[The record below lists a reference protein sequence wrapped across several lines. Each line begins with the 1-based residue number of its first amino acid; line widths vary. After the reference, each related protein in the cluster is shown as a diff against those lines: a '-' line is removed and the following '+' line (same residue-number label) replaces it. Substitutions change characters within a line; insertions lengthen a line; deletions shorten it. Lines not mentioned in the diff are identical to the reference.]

1 MRQGDPLS
9 PYLFLIC
16 VGGLLALLKKTVD
29 AGLLKGLAACQRGPK
44 ISHLFFADDSLIL
57 CRATKE
63 ECSNLQRVLET
74 YEQAS
79 GQQLN
84 WEKDFLIFQ

>member
-1 MRQGDPLS
+1 MD
-9 PYLFLIC
+9 
-16 VGGLLALLKKTVD
+16 V
-29 AGLLKGLAACQRGPK
+29 GLLKGLDACQSGPK
-44 ISHLFFADDSLIL
+44 ISHLFFADDSLIF

-63 ECSNLQRVLET
+63 EFSNLQRVLEA

-84 WEKDFLIFQ
+84 REKTSLFSNSNTPQDIPDHIKDFFGAEVIC